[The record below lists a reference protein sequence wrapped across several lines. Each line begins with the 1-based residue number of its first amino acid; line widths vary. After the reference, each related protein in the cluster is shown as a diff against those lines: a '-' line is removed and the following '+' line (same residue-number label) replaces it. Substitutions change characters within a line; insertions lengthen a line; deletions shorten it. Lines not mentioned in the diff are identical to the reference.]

1 MPPPP
6 PPGMPGM
13 PPPGMAETAQFFNQM
28 MSGWMGDQRQD
39 GKSKEDKENKDSNS
53 KDKKESNNDKGDN
66 VHKAAHEAAHEAASE
81 AAGAAGAAAAAAVM
95 AGHFN
100 QHGYHYLRDIG
111 NLVAQALD
119 PLGVDV
125 QVDIEHAGKT
135 ETVAKE
141 GQTATE
147 TKDKEAE
154 TTEEGDQQQE
164 SASSSFDRAST
175 PDDEEWTVVNEE
187 NKGAAA
193 AKEVVIP
200 IEDEGSKGEP
210 EKEKK
215 PDEEEK
221 KPEETVEVPIKVSD
235 KPAKVLFGSPD
246 GTLYPELP
254 KEGATAQPTAPPP
267 PQQAAPETPAH
278 PDPRI
283 AVALQAMLNMGFTNE
298 GGWLTQLL
306 EAKNGDIGK
315 ALDVLQ
321 PVRLV

>member
-1 MPPPP
+1 ML
-6 PPGMPGM
+6 
-13 PPPGMAETAQFFNQM
+13 
-28 MSGWMGDQRQD
+28 D
-39 GKSKEDKENKDSNS
+39 
-53 KDKKESNNDKGDN
+53 
-66 VHKAAHEAAHEAASE
+66 VHLH
-81 AAGAAGAAAAAAVM
+81 V
-95 AGHFN
+95 
-100 QHGYHYLRDIG
+100 D
-111 NLVAQALD
+111 AQALD

-141 GQTATE
+141 GQTSTE

-154 TTEEGDQQQE
+154 TTEEGEGPKKPEDNPKKPEEEEDQQQE
-164 SASSSFDRAST
+164 TASSSFDRAST
-175 PDDEEWTVVNEE
+175 PDDEEWTVVNDE

-200 IEDEGSKGEP
+200 IEVEGSKGEP

-215 PDEEEK
+215 PDEEAK

-254 KEGATAQPTAPPP
+254 KEGATAQPTAPPPP

-321 PVRLV
+321 PVKPRKPR